1 MNYDDLEEEESDV
14 EIEIDLQP
22 PPPAQPTI
30 PQTWTR
36 PLTFKDHRAAIAAQT
51 IALDKLEISKPS
63 KPVRRSVNKPS
74 KPVCRSVSKPSKPV
88 FTIASILFKPVC
100 KSVSQPSKPVNR
112 SVSRPSKP
120 VCGFVVNHFNRYVDM
135 LVNN

>member
-51 IALDKLEISKPS
+51 IALDRLEISKPS
-63 KPVRRSVNKPS
+63 KPVCRCVSKPSKPVYRSVSKPS
-74 KPVCRSVSKPSKPV
+74 KPVCRSVSIPYKPVCRSVSKPSKPV
-88 FTIASILFKPVC
+88 
-100 KSVSQPSKPVNR
+100 
-112 SVSRPSKP
+112 
-120 VCGFVVNHFNRYVDM
+120 CGFVVNYLNRYVDL
-135 LVNN
+135 LVNH